1 MSRRVLM
8 MGAIAAVF
16 IAAVILNLSL
26 LDIITVPELR
36 DSLGKSLM
44 VIAVSTVAIVLMITI
59 TRIGRQ
65 PQDSNEQSK
74 R

>member
-1 MSRRVLM
+1 MI

-16 IAAVILNLSL
+16 MAAVIVNLSL

-44 VIAVSTVAIVLMITI
+44 VIAVTTVAIVLMITI

-65 PQDSNEQSK
+65 PQNPDQQPK

>member
-1 MSRRVLM
+1 MI

-16 IAAVILNLSL
+16 MAAVIVNLSL

-44 VIAVSTVAIVLMITI
+44 VIAVTTVAIVLMLTI

-65 PQDSNEQSK
+65 PQNPDQQPKN
-74 R
+74 